1 MLSANSKL
9 RLVTTRWGTLEND
22 VFCGAGR
29 GQRLGEAKLAQG
41 LSSLSLPGLLRY
53 LDQPTLSIHVAP
65 PLGRS
70 CIVHCTHLII
80 STPNTSLF
88 YISLFFGYWN
98 DNLVGQLTN
107 INLMFSWRL
116 FLKDRHHVGSG
127 GHQEGEE
134 SDKDQKGKRNMSIV

>member
-1 MLSANSKL
+1 MMF
-9 RLVTTRWGTLEND
+9 
-22 VFCGAGR
+22 FCGAGR

-53 LDQPTLSIHVAP
+53 LDQPSLSIHVASPDQPTLTIHVAP

-80 STPNTSLF
+80 STTNTSLF

-134 SDKDQKGKRNMSIV
+134 SDKDQKGKRDMSSSSSTD